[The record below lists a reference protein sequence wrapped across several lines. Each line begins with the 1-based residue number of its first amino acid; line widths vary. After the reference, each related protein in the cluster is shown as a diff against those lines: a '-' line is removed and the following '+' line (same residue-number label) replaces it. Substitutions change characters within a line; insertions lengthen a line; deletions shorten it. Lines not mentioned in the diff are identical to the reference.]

1 MKNKEIIVQKYG
13 GSSLATPEKM
23 RKVAEHIK
31 RTKESGKKVVVITSA
46 IGNTTDELIKLAET
60 VYGDELPSE
69 EELQD
74 EQNKILVTGEEQ
86 SAPLL
91 ALALRRLGV
100 AAVSLTSREIELETD
115 ITGKVKMIKGVSKIE
130 SLLEQDKVPVVTG
143 FQGIKETTR
152 NVTILGRGGS
162 DITAVSL
169 TAALG
174 QKRCENYTDV
184 DGIYAIDPRVVS
196 KAKRFDQISYYQL
209 IELAAA
215 GSGKL
220 NDRAVI
226 LAQNLGIEIKVLLSP
241 SFGES
246 SGGTLVCSGSTL
258 ERMESC
264 DTQPGLAIQKLRVI
278 QISNISNTPGIA
290 EKIFGPL
297 EKINLVNAIQ
307 APAGEKAEISLFC
320 LPKFSTPILSIL
332 KGVKKTT
339 LSEIEISDPREVAEL
354 TLVDPLMKEYPGY
367 LARVSRAL
375 ERTGVNIESISAPSI
390 TIAVTIKETDL
401 QKAAQALGEEFD
413 LIAQ

>member
-1 MKNKEIIVQKYG
+1 MNDKEVMVQKYG
-13 GSSLATPEKM
+13 GSSIANLEKM
-23 RKVAEHIK
+23 GKVAEYIK
-31 RTKESGKKVVVITSA
+31 KTKEGGKKIVVVVSA
-46 IGNTTDELIKLAET
+46 MGDTTDELIKLAEAA
-60 VYGDELPSE
+60 YGGELSLE

-74 EQNKILVTGEEQ
+74 EQNKLLVTGEEQ

-100 AAVSLTSREIELETD
+100 PAVSLSSREMELETD
-115 ITGKVKMIKGVSKIE
+115 TSGKVKMVKGVSKIE
-130 SLLEQDKVPVVTG
+130 SLLEQDRVLVVTG

-152 NVTILGRGGS
+152 KVTILGRGGS

-169 TAALG
+169 AASLG
-174 QKRCENYTDV
+174 QKCCENYTDV
-184 DGIYAIDPRVVS
+184 DGIYATDPRVIPR
-196 KAKRFDQISYYQL
+196 AKRFDQISYYQL

-215 GSGKL
+215 GGGKL

-246 SGGTLVCSGSTL
+246 TGGTRVCSGSTL

-264 DTQPGLAIQKLRVI
+264 ESQPGLAIQKLKLIR
-278 QISNISNTPGIA
+278 ISNIPNESGMA

-307 APAGEKAEISLFC
+307 APAGKKAEISLSC

-332 KGVKKTT
+332 KEVKKMT
-339 LSEIEISDPREVAEL
+339 LPDIEISEPLEVAEL
-354 TLVDPLMKEYPGY
+354 TLVDPLMGERPGY
-367 LARVSRAL
+367 LARVSRAMK
-375 ERTGVNIESISAPSI
+375 RAGVNIESISSPGI
-390 TIAVTIKETDL
+390 TIAVIVKEADL
-401 QKAAQALGEEFD
+401 PKAAQVLAEEFE
-413 LIAQ
+413 LITQ